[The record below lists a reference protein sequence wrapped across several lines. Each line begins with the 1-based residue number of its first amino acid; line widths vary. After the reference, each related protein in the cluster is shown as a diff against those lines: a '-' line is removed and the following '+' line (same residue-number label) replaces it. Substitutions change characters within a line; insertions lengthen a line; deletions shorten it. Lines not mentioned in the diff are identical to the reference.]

1 MNNSERHTITNLF
14 SKKSMMALMDEES
27 NDKLKLLMTR
37 HLHEDGLTLW
47 EAFEHLYKRLV
58 KEYRNE
64 YVYKNA
70 IAEKI
75 VKGRHKMANVAYFT
89 EFRVRKTI
97 ADCVVVNGCST
108 AYEIK
113 TEFDTFY
120 RLKHQLESYR
130 QVFEKVNIVVPESKL
145 SKLKKEVDDS
155 IGILVLTDRYTFEE
169 VQPSS
174 IHTDL
179 LKHDLVF
186 DCLNKNEIFDIVLAH
201 FGELPQVKPAFV
213 RSECKKMFEALP
225 KEVVNSEFKKALKQ
239 REHYGKHKETL
250 SKFPNSLLSLIC
262 TSNFSEENYGIMLHS
277 LKQQFS

>member
-1 MNNSERHTITNLF
+1 MI
-14 SKKSMMALMDEES
+14 ALLEEET
-27 NDKLKLLMTR
+27 NDKLKLLIAS
-37 HLHEDGLTLW
+37 HLQENGLTLS
-47 EAFEHLYKRLV
+47 EAYEYLYKRLV

-89 EFRVRKTI
+89 EFRVRKSI
-97 ADCVVVNGCST
+97 ADCVVVNGYST

-120 RLKHQLESYR
+120 RLKHQLQSYK

-145 SKLKKEVDDS
+145 LKLKKEVDDN

-169 VQPSS
+169 VQQSS
-174 IHTDL
+174 IHTDSL
-179 LKHDLVF
+179 QHDLVF
-186 DCLNKNEIFDIVLAH
+186 GCLNKNEVFDIILTY
-201 FGELPQVKPAFV
+201 FGELPQEKPAFV
-213 RSECKKMFEALP
+213 RNKCRKMFETLP
-225 KEVVNSEFKKALKQ
+225 KEVVNFEFKKALKQ
-239 REHYGKHKETL
+239 RENYSKNKETL

-262 TSNFSEENYGIMLHS
+262 TSNFSKQNCGIMLNR
-277 LKQQFS
+277 LEQQLS